1 MQIKGQAKT
10 CIGEYGGIPI
20 DDTEKISIMNRIG
33 SFCPKP
39 KKSYGIAIA
48 AVFVCAIGIGIFL
61 HTKNK
66 ILGWSCFGLAILA
79 ILVLIFTWALGGI
92 MKYNEWKEDCKVLR
106 SHNVYKIAVT
116 PVKTEIANGYYRHKY
131 VWFAIEEETFS
142 DGHIISDE
150 VYDAID
156 KMKLWAYYCEYTKKD
171 HRSNQYLPKYAIY
184 IIGEPTE

>member
-1 MQIKGQAKT
+1 M
-10 CIGEYGGIPI
+10 
-20 DDTEKISIMNRIG
+20 
-33 SFCPKP
+33 
-39 KKSYGIAIA
+39 
-48 AVFVCAIGIGIFL
+48 FVCAIGIGIFL

-66 ILGWSCFGLAILA
+66 ILGWSCFGL
-79 ILVLIFTWALGGI
+79 
-92 MKYNEWKEDCKVLR
+92 
-106 SHNVYKIAVT
+106 
-116 PVKTEIANGYYRHKY
+116 
-131 VWFAIEEETFS
+131 AIEEETFS